1 MITDKLN
8 TFSTAQAV
16 TATAA
21 STDVIDLGPLTHGNT
36 IRDIGAGEPV
46 YLYVSVGAAATAAGA
61 ATVTISLQTDTAE
74 GFGSAVNLFTSTAFS
89 LATMAAG
96 AQLVAVAVPRGVK
109 RYLRVNYTVA
119 TGPLTGGTF
128 NAGLVKDVQDIPGI
142 KQYASGFV
150 IDPV

>member
-1 MITDKLN
+1 MWNLETGIKQTLGDFAYN
-8 TFSTAQAV
+8 ASVYRYNYDNRQAV
-16 TATAA
+16 RLIDPDPNNP
-21 STDVIDLGPLTHGNT
+21 TDIPRFVVDTGDLEAWGLEADA
-36 IRDIGAGEPV
+36 RWQ
-46 YLYVSVGAAATAAGA
+46 VSK
-61 ATVTISLQTDTAE
+61 
-74 GFGSAVNLFTSTAFS
+74 AFS
-89 LATMAAG
+89 LAAMTAG
-96 AQLVAVAVPRGVK
+96 AQLVAIAVPRGVK